1 MTDNERQATNTGHGH
16 PAFELNATAAA
27 LILRALK
34 AYREELTA
42 RARRIRHKYG
52 AEGAGKRGVGAL
64 LLEEDDARDVC
75 NWIENDFY
83 DAIINEGESMEPL

>member
-1 MTDNERQATNTGHGH
+1 MTNDNRQTNDNASQ
-16 PAFELNATAAA
+16 PDFQMNATAAA
-27 LILRALK
+27 LVLRALK

-42 RARRIRHKYG
+42 RARRIRHKHG
-52 AEGAGKRGVGAL
+52 AKLAEKKGIAKL
-64 LLEEDDARDVC
+64 LLEEDDAREVC